1 MSNITV
7 VTYPD
12 VVYDESRKFL
22 LLAPWEEDLQTFIN
36 AIAIMDDPDDYTV
49 YHWDHADPATIHL
62 VDPKNGEW
70 ILNTAAQAE
79 KIYINMSHY
88 ANEGIISHFLFGWG
102 KSYWSTDFSDAEI
115 ELYKKMNKNYVLNP
129 IELLVNI

>member
-1 MSNITV
+1 MSNINV

-49 YHWDHADPATIHL
+49 YHWDHVLSNLEQHKDE
-62 VDPKNGEW
+62 EW
-70 ILNTAAQAE
+70 ILNVATQAE

-88 ANEGIISHFLFGWG
+88 ANEGIVSHFLFGWN
-102 KSYWSTDFSDAEI
+102 KSYWSTDYSEELI
-115 ELYKKMNKNYVLNP
+115 ELYKKN
-129 IELLVNI
+129 E